1 MLVLQLP
8 VDFPMQLLGQERL
21 ESVLYDVS
29 QTADVLRQPGASSLV
44 LVLTLGGMEAHSR

>member
-1 MLVLQLP
+1 MLALQLP

-29 QTADVLRQPGASSLV
+29 QTADVVEGAVSSL
-44 LVLTLGGMEAHSR
+44 A